1 MKKNAVIGILL
12 GVVVE
17 VVQILVEEANKKLE

>member
-12 GVVVE
+12 SVVVE